1 MNTTRR
7 YFELKNQ
14 IVEAINR
21 AELPPVMADAA
32 LREVR
37 GQVLQAME
45 RELREEENEA
55 TEQNGQPF
63 PSSGALRHLPPEGK
77 AGAAEAANNI
87 QRPADLPENMDVE
100 DDGIPSNMDVIDED
114 GDGMPDNMELETDER
129 QVGNNEPSP
138 HQSASR
144 TASPAG
150 EA

>member
-45 RELREEENEA
+45 RELREEENEVA
-55 TEQNGQPF
+55 EQDEG
-63 PSSGALRHLPPEGK
+63 SSDPLRRCAPTPLG
-77 AGAAEAANNI
+77 
-87 QRPADLPENMDVE
+87 
-100 DDGIPSNMDVIDED
+100 
-114 GDGMPDNMELETDER
+114 
-129 QVGNNEPSP
+129 
-138 HQSASR
+138 HQ
-144 TASPAG
+144 G
-150 EA
+150 EARDEKGE

>member
-45 RELREEENEA
+45 RELREE
-55 TEQNGQPF
+55 
-63 PSSGALRHLPPEGK
+63 
-77 AGAAEAANNI
+77 AEK
-87 QRPADLPENMDVE
+87 E
-100 DDGIPSNMDVIDED
+100 
-114 GDGMPDNMELETDER
+114 
-129 QVGNNEPSP
+129 
-138 HQSASR
+138 
-144 TASPAG
+144 G
-150 EA
+150 EADGHLQS

>member
-45 RELREEENEA
+45 RELREGEDTDTNVA

-63 PSSGALRHLPPEGK
+63 PSSGASRHLPPEGK
-77 AGAAEAANNI
+77 ARSAA
-87 QRPADLPENMDVE
+87 
-100 DDGIPSNMDVIDED
+100 
-114 GDGMPDNMELETDER
+114 
-129 QVGNNEPSP
+129 
-138 HQSASR
+138 
-144 TASPAG
+144 TASPRG
-150 EA
+150 EAMSAEKGE

>member
-45 RELREEENEA
+45 RELREEENEVA
-55 TEQNGQPF
+55 EQDEG
-63 PSSGALRHLPPEGK
+63 SSDPRRRCAPPP
-77 AGAAEAANNI
+77 
-87 QRPADLPENMDVE
+87 RV
-100 DDGIPSNMDVIDED
+100 
-114 GDGMPDNMELETDER
+114 
-129 QVGNNEPSP
+129 
-138 HQSASR
+138 HQ
-144 TASPAG
+144 G
-150 EA
+150 EASEGRHQGEARDEKGE

>member
-45 RELREEENEA
+45 RELREGE
-55 TEQNGQPF
+55 
-63 PSSGALRHLPPEGK
+63 
-77 AGAAEAANNI
+77 GAA
-87 QRPADLPENMDVE
+87 
-100 DDGIPSNMDVIDED
+100 G
-114 GDGMPDNMELETDER
+114 
-129 QVGNNEPSP
+129 EPS
-138 HQSASR
+138 QSPTATALPKGEPSAESR
-144 TASPAG
+144 KG
-150 EA
+150 G

>member
-45 RELREEENEA
+45 RELRESENAEA
-55 TEQNGQPF
+55 NVQTEQSVQPF
-63 PSSGALRHLPPEGK
+63 PSSGASRHLPPEGK
-77 AGAAEAANNI
+77 ARGAATASHRGEA
-87 QRPADLPENMDVE
+87 
-100 DDGIPSNMDVIDED
+100 DGR
-114 GDGMPDNMELETDER
+114 T
-129 QVGNNEPSP
+129 EPSAP
-138 HQSASR
+138 
-144 TASPAG
+144 TEAG
-150 EA
+150 KEA

>member
-45 RELREEENEA
+45 RELREDANEA

-77 AGAAEAANNI
+77 ARGAE
-87 QRPADLPENMDVE
+87 
-100 DDGIPSNMDVIDED
+100 G
-114 GDGMPDNMELETDER
+114 
-129 QVGNNEPSP
+129 EPS
-138 HQSASR
+138 QSPAA
-144 TASPAG
+144 TASPRG
-150 EA
+150 EAMSAEKGE